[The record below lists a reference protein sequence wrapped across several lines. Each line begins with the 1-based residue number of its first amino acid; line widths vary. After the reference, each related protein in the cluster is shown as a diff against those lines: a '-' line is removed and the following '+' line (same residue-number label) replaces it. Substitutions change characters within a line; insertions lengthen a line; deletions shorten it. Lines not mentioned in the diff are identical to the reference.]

1 MINGSQPLDFMCE
14 FMRLLVSFG
23 ARSMLPS
30 FAHVL
35 VDGDAGNVEDARDAL
50 LRRAK
55 RWC

>member
-55 RWC
+55 RRC